1 MSLSTPSAPGPDA
14 ARRRSGRGDQMAP
27 TARRTAAPDRAA
39 EPHPA
44 ARAAAEP
51 PEWSRRGFLAA
62 GGLAALGL
70 PLAAG
75 AGAAPAQGAP
85 AAPAPR
91 VKSPP
96 EGRSDFAVKVV
107 SSANGLEATRLAYQ
121 RIVAGEDVL
130 TAVIAGVNL
139 VEDDPEDV
147 TVGHGGLPNEEGV
160 VELDAAVMHGPTHRA
175 GAVASL
181 RGIKNPSKVAR
192 LVMEQTDHVLLVGEG
207 ALRFARAHGFEEEE
221 LLTEKARKIWLY
233 WKQSLSADDDWV
245 PPPPEMLD
253 PAVREHFNLGR
264 PTGTIHCSGID
275 AAGDISCVTTTSGLA
290 FKIPGRV
297 GDSPIVGAGLYC
309 DNTVGSCGSTGRG
322 EANLQN
328 LCSFA
333 AVELMRGGMNATD
346 AGLEVLRR
354 VAATTEPRLLDAEG
368 RPNFGLKFYLIGPRG
383 EHGGV
388 SMWGPAQYAVA
399 DAAGARLEDCA
410 VLYTR
415 DA

>member
-1 MSLSTPSAPGPDA
+1 MSQSVPSDPTASAPEFSD
-14 ARRRSGRGDQMAP
+14 
-27 TARRTAAPDRAA
+27 
-39 EPHPA
+39 
-44 ARAAAEP
+44 
-51 PEWSRRGFLAA
+51 WSRRGFLAA

-70 PLAAG
+70 PLAARA
-75 AGAAPAQGAP
+75 AGPPPQDARTAAAS
-85 AAPAPR
+85 R

-96 EGRSDFAVKVV
+96 EGRSDFPVKVV

-139 VEDDPEDV
+139 VEDDPDDV
-147 TVGHGGLPNEEGV
+147 TVGYGGLPNEEGV

-175 GAVASL
+175 GAVAAL
-181 RGIKNPSKVAR
+181 RNIKNPSKVAR

-207 ALRFARAHGFEEEE
+207 ALRFARAHGFEEEN

-233 WKQSLSADDDWV
+233 WKQSLSAEDDWV
-245 PPPPEMLD
+245 PPPPEILD
-253 PAVREHFNLGR
+253 PAVREHFDLGR

-275 AAGDISCVTTTSGLA
+275 AAGNISCVTTTSGLA

-297 GDSPIVGAGLYC
+297 GDSPIIGAGLYC

-354 VAATTEPRLLDAEG
+354 VAATTEPRLRDEQG
-368 RPNFGLKFYLIGPRG
+368 RPNFGLRFYLIGPRG

-388 SMWGPAQYAVA
+388 SMWGPAQYSVT
-399 DAAGARLEDCA
+399 DASGTRHEDCA
-410 VLYTR
+410 ALYTR
-415 DA
+415 